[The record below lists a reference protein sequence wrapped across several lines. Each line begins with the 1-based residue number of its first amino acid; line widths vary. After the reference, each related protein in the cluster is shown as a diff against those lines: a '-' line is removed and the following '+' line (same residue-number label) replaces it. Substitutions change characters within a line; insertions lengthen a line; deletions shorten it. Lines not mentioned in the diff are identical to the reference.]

1 MEYPHL
7 EVALYATDCPDWKYI
22 SIAWLKFLNFLIKQD
37 CSYTTPQVLPQFK
50 SAQNPLKDKERA
62 IDCWLKPSDALKLV
76 MFCNSRPFL
85 LYEDGINN

>member
-50 SAQNPLKDKERA
+50 SAYHKTL
-62 IDCWLKPSDALKLV
+62 
-76 MFCNSRPFL
+76 SRIRN
-85 LYEDGINN
+85 GQSIVG